1 MAVGT
6 GCGIADGSCYVPCSN
21 FRFESIVQKEGGT
34 QFKLIVDFKD
44 GGQALYKPMR
54 FPRTQ
59 ASKKREGGRERIS
72 SFPVIPLLLS
82 RESSTDVVDGMRH
95 CQRGS

>member
-1 MAVGT
+1 M
-6 GCGIADGSCYVPCSN
+6 ADGSCDCSL

-59 ASKKREGGRERIS
+59 ASKREGKRERIS
-72 SFPVIPLLLS
+72 SF
-82 RESSTDVVDGMRH
+82 R
-95 CQRGS
+95 CY

>member
-1 MAVGT
+1 MRN
-6 GCGIADGSCYVPCSN
+6 CGWIMLPCSN

-59 ASKKREGGRERIS
+59 ASKREKGGREKGRERIS
-72 SFPVIPLLLS
+72 SF
-82 RESSTDVVDGMRH
+82 R
-95 CQRGS
+95 CY

>member
-1 MAVGT
+1 ML
-6 GCGIADGSCYVPCSN
+6 PCSN

-59 ASKKREGGRERIS
+59 ASKREGGREGAD
-72 SFPVIPLLLS
+72 FVIPLLLS

>member
-1 MAVGT
+1 MEAL
-6 GCGIADGSCYVPCSN
+6 AHASQLH
-21 FRFESIVQKEGGT
+21 FRFYSIVQKEGGT

-59 ASKKREGGRERIS
+59 ESEPIAS
-72 SFPVIPLLLS
+72 
-82 RESSTDVVDGMRH
+82 MH
-95 CQRGS
+95 